1 VKLATH
7 AVTGHKVAVKILNKS
22 KIKQLGME
30 EKVQREINILHLC
43 THPHIIRLYEV
54 IDTPT
59 DIFLVNEYVSGGELF
74 DYIVSKGRLS
84 ADEAR
89 NFFHQIISGVEYC
102 HFQKIVHR
110 DLKPENLLLD
120 ANLNIKIADFG
131 LSNLMRDGDFLRT
144 SCGSPNYAAPEVI
157 SGHLYAGPEVDVWSC
172 GVILYALLCGS
183 LPFDDE
189 SIPNLF
195 KKIKSGMYSLPT
207 HLSQLAKNLIPRM
220 LEVDPMKRITIPEIR
235 LHPWF
240 QHKLPPYLR
249 HPPELM
255 EKQERIVDQEVIDE
269 VMKLPFHKAYG
280 NSLSSHNNPINGL
293 IIASGGNTAAAAAGA
308 QHHHHHHH
316 AVVAAS
322 ALFPTGIVT
331 RELVERA
338 AALEDSRDSDA
349 VPKLLRDL
357 RCAYEL
363 ILDHKHTRLRVMEVA
378 RAIKEAASATPPAFS
393 PGGSRGTTPG
403 GGSNN
408 SAHYGGNSN
417 NRYHNNYSSNSS
429 YNSTSQS
436 PTTAGAGAGAAA
448 HAAAASSPSAQ
459 ARLAEEAT
467 RALMQPR
474 PPRSIG
480 GGPGGSNSHSPYYP
494 QQPHLPGPG
503 PPSGSTSVG
512 GGGVGGGGG
521 GHPVIQMTSS
531 IPGNTGMIAQHQH
544 GRRTRRWYL
553 GIQSKKDPA
562 HVMNEVYK
570 ALMALGCEWLQLSSY
585 RIKCKWRPNV
595 SWSGGGGGGSGSA
608 DGVGGC
614 ATSPSAGMAAFSIP
628 TAGGATPEA
637 AWAKQQSQEQQQALP
652 KSQSDSMDVDEKISG
667 QGTTSSSANGCD
679 MKVLASE
686 GSAHFARVPNLSTP
700 DYSIKIGL
708 TLYKVQQNIYLL
720 DFQKMTGDAFSF
732 MTLCA
737 NIITELKTLSAAS
750 KAQQLMAQQQQAV
763 AAAAAQQ
770 QAMQQHLHQQQQQA
784 GGGQQRYGGPPPAG
798 PK

>member
-1 VKLATH
+1 MEQAPVQIGQFILGKNLGIGAFGKVKLATH
-7 AVTGHKVAVKILNKS
+7 VVTGHKVAVKILNKA

-89 NFFHQIISGVEYC
+89 NFFHQIVSGVEYC

-120 ANLNIKIADFG
+120 ANDNIKIADFG

-255 EKQERIVDQEVIDE
+255 EKQERVVDSQVIDE

-280 NSLSSHNNPINGL
+280 SLANQNGTTNH
-293 IIASGGNTAAAAAGA
+293 SMNGS
-308 QHHHHHHH
+308 
-316 AVVAAS
+316 AVPQC
-322 ALFPTGIVT
+322 PTVS
-331 RELVERA
+331 RELIEKA
-338 AALEDSRDSDA
+338 AALEDNRDSDN
-349 VPKLLRDL
+349 PKLLRDL

-393 PGGSRGTTPG
+393 PGGSRGATPG
-403 GGSNN
+403 GSHYSGNSASRYGGQSGSSGGSYGSNQ
-408 SAHYGGNSN
+408 A
-417 NRYHNNYSSNSS
+417 
-429 YNSTSQS
+429 YNSSQS
-436 PTTAGAGAGAAA
+436 PTTLN
-448 HAAAASSPSAQ
+448 SPANQ
-459 ARLAEEAT
+459 ARVAEEAT
-467 RALMQPR
+467 RALTQIGSQQQSLHNTPASVAQT
-474 PPRSIG
+474 PPIG
-480 GGPGGSNSHSPYYP
+480 
-494 QQPHLPGPG
+494 
-503 PPSGSTSVG
+503 VV
-512 GGGVGGGGG
+512 GVGS
-521 GHPVIQMTSS
+521 HPVVQMTSS

-562 HVMNEVYK
+562 HVMTEVYK
-570 ALMALGCEWLQLSSY
+570 ALMALGCQWLQLSSY
-585 RIKCKWRPNV
+585 RIKCKWRPNGPREGGIPGF
-595 SWSGGGGGGSGSA
+595 SGMI
-608 DGVGGC
+608 
-614 ATSPSAGMAAFSIP
+614 PSAG
-628 TAGGATPEA
+628 GETPEA
-637 AWAKQQSQEQQQALP
+637 AFN
-652 KSQSDSMDVDEKISG
+652 KSAGSMDTDEDVSMDEGKEK
-667 QGTTSSSANGCD
+667 QKARPRKPAPD
-679 MKVLASE
+679 FMKVVA
-686 GSAHFARVPNLSTP
+686 GDDGHPIIVPNLSTEN
-700 DYSIKIGL
+700 YSIKIGL

-720 DFQKMTGDAFSF
+720 DFQKKTGDAFSF

-750 KAQQLMAQQQQAV
+750 RQQQLLQ
-763 AAAAAQQ
+763 QQ
-770 QAMQQHLHQQQQQA
+770 QAMQQQQQRQGLA
-784 GGGQQRYGGPPPAG
+784 LSGN
-798 PK
+798 

>member
-1 VKLATH
+1 MATH
-7 AVTGHKVAVKILNKS
+7 AVTGHKVAVKILNKA

-89 NFFHQIISGVEYC
+89 SFFHQIVSGVEYC

-120 ANLNIKIADFG
+120 ANSNIKIADFG

-235 LHPWF
+235 VHPWF

-249 HPPELM
+249 HPPELI
-255 EKQERIVDQEVIDE
+255 EKEERIVDQEVIDE

-280 NSLSSHNNPINGL
+280 SLIPHHSPMNGVMS
-293 IIASGGNTAAAAAGA
+293 IPQHQFPSG
-308 QHHHHHHH
+308 
-316 AVVAAS
+316 
-322 ALFPTGIVT
+322 LLT
-331 RELVERA
+331 RELVEKA

-349 VPKLLRDL
+349 PKLMRDL

-363 ILDHKHTRLRVMEVA
+363 ILDHKHTRRRVMEVA
-378 RAIKEAASATPPAFS
+378 RAIREAASATPPAFS

-403 GGSNN
+403 GSN
-408 SAHYGGNSN
+408 SHYN
-417 NRYHNNYSSNSS
+417 NRQPYQTYSSNIS
-429 YNSTSQS
+429 YSSTSQS
-436 PTTAGAGAGAAA
+436 PTNQSGY
-448 HAAAASSPSAQ
+448 SPSAQ

-467 RALMQPR
+467 RALMQP
-474 PPRSIG
+474 
-480 GGPGGSNSHSPYYP
+480 GGSSRTSHS
-494 QQPHLPGPG
+494 QQPSLSHTPSSAT
-503 PPSGSTSVG
+503 PPTSLG
-512 GGGVGGGGG
+512 GQ
-521 GHPVIQMTSS
+521 HPVVQMTSS
-531 IPGNTGMIAQHQH
+531 IPGNTGIITQNQH

-562 HVMNEVYK
+562 HVMTEVYK

-585 RIKCKWRPNV
+585 RIKCKWRPN
-595 SWSGGGGGGSGSA
+595 SGNRRSA
-608 DGVGGC
+608 PPAAPVAPPTVTPVLGI
-614 ATSPSAGMAAFSIP
+614 ASTSPNKSGDSAMD
-628 TAGGATPEA
+628 T
-637 AWAKQQSQEQQQALP
+637 
-652 KSQSDSMDVDEKISG
+652 DMDVDK
-667 QGTTSSSANGCD
+667 QGGPPEPTGPMHITDN
-679 MKVLASE
+679 E
-686 GSAHFARVPNLSTP
+686 GETAVHIPDLSTNE
-700 DYSIKIGL
+700 YSVKIGL

-737 NIITELKTLSAAS
+737 NIITELKNLSAAS
-750 KAQQLMAQQQQAV
+750 RQAL
-763 AAAAAQQ
+763 Q
-770 QAMQQHLHQQQQQA
+770 QAMLAQQQQQA
-784 GGGQQRYGGPPPAG
+784 AQQQQQAH
-798 PK
+798 

>member
-1 VKLATH
+1 MNNMDQAPLVQIGQFILGKNLGIGAFGKVKLATH
-7 AVTGHKVAVKILNKS
+7 AVTGHKVAVKILNKA

-74 DYIVSKGRLS
+74 DHIVSKGRLS

-89 NFFHQIISGVEYC
+89 NFFHQIISGVEYS

-120 ANLNIKIADFG
+120 ANHNIKIADFG

-195 KKIKSGMYSLPT
+195 KKIKSGMYALPT

-249 HPPELM
+249 HPPELI

-280 NSLSSHNNPINGL
+280 GNNFTNNSPMNGM
-293 IIASGGNTAAAAAGA
+293 SQYPPAG
-308 QHHHHHHH
+308 
-316 AVVAAS
+316 
-322 ALFPTGIVT
+322 LVT
-331 RELVERA
+331 RELVENA
-338 AALEDSRDSDA
+338 ASLEDSRDADA
-349 VPKLLRDL
+349 PKLLRDL

-363 ILDHKHTRLRVMEVA
+363 ILDHKHTRLRIMEVA
-378 RAIKEAASATPPAFS
+378 RTINEAQSATPPAFS

-403 GGSNN
+403 GS
-408 SAHYGGNSN
+408 HYGGSGSS
-417 NRYHNNYSSNSS
+417 RYNNYSSNMS
-429 YNSTSQS
+429 YSSTSQS
-436 PTTAGAGAGAAA
+436 PTS
-448 HAAAASSPSAQ
+448 ASGQQISPATAQ

-467 RALMQPR
+467 RALLQ
-474 PPRSIG
+474 
-480 GGPGGSNSHSPYYP
+480 PGGAAGAAPHSI
-494 QQPHLPGPG
+494 QS
-503 PPSGSTSVG
+503 PPTSGSV
-512 GGGVGGGGG
+512 V
-521 GHPVIQMTSS
+521 QMTSS
-531 IPGNTGMIAQHQH
+531 IPGNSGMIAQHQH
-544 GRRTRRWYL
+544 GKRTRRWYL
-553 GIQSKKDPA
+553 GIQSKKEPA
-562 HVMNEVYK
+562 RVMNEVYK

-585 RIKCKWRPNV
+585 RIKCKWKPNFSRSQQGYAGV
-595 SWSGGGGGGSGSA
+595 PGGGASRMEVETGGSGDPKA
-608 DGVGGC
+608 ATANAIGGMDGGDSVM
-614 ATSPSAGMAAFSIP
+614 TVIAGEDGHGI
-628 TAGGATPEA
+628 
-637 AWAKQQSQEQQQALP
+637 
-652 KSQSDSMDVDEKISG
+652 
-667 QGTTSSSANGCD
+667 
-679 MKVLASE
+679 
-686 GSAHFARVPNLSTP
+686 RVPNLGTAE
-700 DYSIKIGL
+700 YSIKIGL

-750 KAQQLMAQQQQAV
+750 KQQALLAQQ
-763 AAAAAQQ
+763 
-770 QAMQQHLHQQQQQA
+770 QQQQQA
-784 GGGQQRYGGPPPAG
+784 MPHTSVQ
-798 PK
+798 

>member
-1 VKLATH
+1 M
-7 AVTGHKVAVKILNKS
+7 TGHKVAVKILNKA

-207 HLSQLAKNLIPRM
+207 HLSQLARNLIPRM

-269 VMKLPFHKAYG
+269 VMRLPFHKAYG
-280 NSLSSHNNPINGL
+280 SMMNANPAINGSMN
-293 IIASGGNTAAAAAGA
+293 IPQHNFPSG
-308 QHHHHHHH
+308 
-316 AVVAAS
+316 V
-322 ALFPTGIVT
+322 VT
-331 RELVERA
+331 RELVDRA
-338 AALEDSRDSDA
+338 ASLEDSRDSDA
-349 VPKLLRDL
+349 PKLLRDL

-403 GGSNN
+403 G
-408 SAHYGGNSN
+408 HYGGG
-417 NRYHNNYSSNSS
+417 NRYSSGASYDGRTYSSNISYSS
-429 YNSTSQS
+429 HSQS
-436 PTTAGAGAGAAA
+436 PTAQ
-448 HAAAASSPSAQ
+448 HSSPSQQ

-467 RALMQPR
+467 RALLHP
-474 PPRSIG
+474 S
-480 GGPGGSNSHSPYYP
+480 GGSHGHQYS
-494 QQPHLPGPG
+494 QT
-503 PPSGSTSVG
+503 PPSSVSVG
-512 GGGVGGGGG
+512 G
-521 GHPVIQMTSS
+521 HNPMAQMTLS

-562 HVMNEVYK
+562 HVMTEVYK

-595 SWSGGGGGGSGSA
+595 PRSPVGATVPGGFI
-608 DGVGGC
+608 
-614 ATSPSAGMAAFSIP
+614 PSAG
-628 TAGGATPEA
+628 GETPQA
-637 AWAKQQSQEQQQALP
+637 AWTKMRDT
-652 KSQSDSMDVDEKISG
+652 SDMDVDGKE
-667 QGTTSSSANGCD
+667 SSNHGAQHGGAGG
-679 MKVLASE
+679 MTVIAKEE
-686 GSAHFARVPNLSTP
+686 GKFVRVPDLSTAE
-700 DYSIKIGL
+700 YSVKIGL

-750 KAQQLMAQQQQAV
+750 KQAQQQALLQQQQ
-763 AAAAAQQ
+763 AAAQQ
-770 QAMQQHLHQQQQQA
+770 QAAQQA
-784 GGGQQRYGGPPPAG
+784 GRGFPPPG
-798 PK
+798 QHGMPK

>member
-1 VKLATH
+1 M
-7 AVTGHKVAVKILNKS
+7 TGHKVAVKILNKA

-54 IDTPT
+54 VDTPT

-84 ADEAR
+84 PDEAR

-120 ANLNIKIADFG
+120 ANKNIKLADFG
-131 LSNLMRDGDFLRT
+131 LSNLMRDGEFLRT

-220 LEVDPMKRITIPEIR
+220 LEVDPMKRITIAEIR
-235 LHPWF
+235 MHPWF

-255 EKQERIVDQEVIDE
+255 EKQVRVVDQAVVDL
-269 VMKLPFHKAYG
+269 VMELPFHKAYG
-280 NSLSSHNNPINGL
+280 STILNQKGATLSN
-293 IIASGGNTAAAAAGA
+293 GA
-308 QHHHHHHH
+308 QHP
-316 AVVAAS
+316 A
-322 ALFPTGIVT
+322 ALFPTGIIT
-331 RELVERA
+331 RELVEKA
-338 AALEDSRDSDA
+338 ASLEDFRDSDA
-349 VPKLLRDL
+349 PKLLRDL

-363 ILDHKHTRLRVMEVA
+363 ILDDKHTRLRVMEVA
-378 RAIKEAASATPPAFS
+378 LAIKEAASATPPAFS

-403 GGSNN
+403 GHFGPSSSSSSRPNPT
-408 SAHYGGNSN
+408 SHSIDGG
-417 NRYHNNYSSNSS
+417 RYTSSNAS
-429 YNSTSQS
+429 YNSYSHS
-436 PTTAGAGAGAAA
+436 PTANL
-448 HAAAASSPSAQ
+448 SSSAQ
-459 ARLAEEAT
+459 QSRLAEEAT
-467 RALMQPR
+467 RALMHPG
-474 PPRSIG
+474 SSS
-480 GGPGGSNSHSPYYP
+480 GGSMSGNQYGQQYGQSPP
-494 QQPHLPGPG
+494 MAL
-503 PPSGSTSVG
+503 SVG
-512 GGGVGGGGG
+512 TQHHQVL
-521 GHPVIQMTSS
+521 QMTSS

-562 HVMNEVYK
+562 HVMTEVYK
-570 ALMALGCEWLQLSSY
+570 ALTALGCEWLQLSSY
-585 RIKCKWRPNV
+585 RIKCKWRPNAARCSTMTTV
-595 SWSGGGGGGSGSA
+595 LGDTPIAASGASAIDGNVALPWGQPPVTQRSPVGLHDTAVEMDVETSGDVKESSHPIRS
-608 DGVGGC
+608 VGG
-614 ATSPSAGMAAFSIP
+614 I
-628 TAGGATPEA
+628 
-637 AWAKQQSQEQQQALP
+637 
-652 KSQSDSMDVDEKISG
+652 VDGKCMQVIS
-667 QGTTSSSANGCD
+667 NN
-679 MKVLASE
+679 E
-686 GSAHFARVPNLSTP
+686 GEFARVPNLSTAE
-700 DYSIKIGL
+700 YSIKIGL

-750 KAQQLMAQQQQAV
+750 KQQQL
-763 AAAAAQQ
+763 
-770 QAMQQHLHQQQQQA
+770 AMQTYTLQQQQQQGL
-784 GGGQQRYGGPPPAG
+784 GGAPATTGGTLPPQAP
-798 PK
+798 

>member
-1 VKLATH
+1 M
-7 AVTGHKVAVKILNKS
+7 TGHKVAVKILNKA

-89 NFFHQIISGVEYC
+89 NFFHQIVSGVEYC

-195 KKIKSGMYSLPT
+195 KKIKSAMYSLPT
-207 HLSQLAKNLIPRM
+207 HLSHLAKNLIPRM

-255 EKQERIVDQEVIDE
+255 EKQERVVDGEVIDE

-280 NSLSSHNNPINGL
+280 MNGANHL
-293 IIASGGNTAAAAAGA
+293 MNGVMTVPQHQLPHGII
-308 QHHHHHHH
+308 
-316 AVVAAS
+316 
-322 ALFPTGIVT
+322 T

-338 AALEDSRDSDA
+338 AALEDNRDSDT
-349 VPKLLRDL
+349 PKVLRDL

-403 GGSNN
+403 GS
-408 SAHYGGNSN
+408 HYGGN
-417 NRYHNNYSSNSS
+417 RYSGGGSYDGRQYSGSGVSYSSSS
-429 YNSTSQS
+429 
-436 PTTAGAGAGAAA
+436 PGAAA
-448 HAAAASSPSAQ
+448 HGSSPSNQ
-459 ARLAEEAT
+459 ARLAEEAA
-467 RALMQPR
+467 RALMQP
-474 PPRSIG
+474 G
-480 GGPGGSNSHSPYYP
+480 GQYQAPAQQAPSP
-494 QQPHLPGPG
+494 
-503 PPSGSTSVG
+503 VG
-512 GGGVGGGGG
+512 VS
-521 GHPVIQMTSS
+521 GHPVVQMTSS

-595 SWSGGGGGGSGSA
+595 PRGNYRNY
-608 DGVGGC
+608 
-614 ATSPSAGMAAFSIP
+614 GMMP
-628 TAGGATPEA
+628 PAGGETPEG
-637 AWAKQQSQEQQQALP
+637 AWNKT
-652 KSQSDSMDVDEKISG
+652 DTDGSMDVTMDVDSKERRGFVQTK
-667 QGTTSSSANGCD
+667 
-679 MKVLASE
+679 MKVIAGDDGHL
-686 GSAHFARVPNLSTP
+686 ARVPNLSM
-700 DYSIKIGL
+700 DGYSIKIGL

-720 DFQKMTGDAFSF
+720 DFQKVTGDAFSF

-750 KAQQLMAQQQQAV
+750 KQAQQALLAQQQ
-763 AAAAAQQ
+763 AAAAAQ
-770 QAMQQHLHQQQQQA
+770 MQ
-784 GGGQQRYGGPPPAG
+784 GGRFQPA
-798 PK
+798 K

>member
-1 VKLATH
+1 MDQAPVQIGQFILGKNLGIGAFGKVKLATH
-7 AVTGHKVAVKILNKS
+7 AVTGHKVAVKILNKA

-207 HLSQLAKNLIPRM
+207 HLSQLARNLIPRM

-255 EKQERIVDQEVIDE
+255 EKQERVVDSEVIDE
-269 VMKLPFHKAYG
+269 VMKLPFHKVP
-280 NSLSSHNNPINGL
+280 LHFPI
-293 IIASGGNTAAAAAGA
+293 
-308 QHHHHHHH
+308 
-316 AVVAAS
+316 
-322 ALFPTGIVT
+322 T
-331 RELVERA
+331 RELVEQA
-338 AALEDSRDSDA
+338 AALEDSRDSETT
-349 VPKLLRDL
+349 PKLLRDL

-378 RAIKEAASATPPAFS
+378 RAIQEAASATPPAFS
-393 PGGSRGTTPG
+393 PGGSRGATPG
-403 GGSNN
+403 GSGS
-408 SAHYGGNSN
+408 
-417 NRYHNNYSSNSS
+417 
-429 YNSTSQS
+429 
-436 PTTAGAGAGAAA
+436 GA
-448 HAAAASSPSAQ
+448 
-459 ARLAEEAT
+459 
-467 RALMQPR
+467 
-474 PPRSIG
+474 
-480 GGPGGSNSHSPYYP
+480 GGPGGITAGS
-494 QQPHLPGPG
+494 GPG
-503 PPSGSTSVG
+503 SFDARYHHHHPSGQSPLLGQPPAGVAEEAARQLLQTSQVSNPTP
-512 GGGVGGGGG
+512 
-521 GHPVIQMTSS
+521 PVVQMMSS
-531 IPGNTGMIAQHQH
+531 IPGNETMIAQHQH

-562 HVMNEVYK
+562 HVMKEVYK
-570 ALMALGCEWLQLSSY
+570 ALHALGCEWLQLSSY
-585 RIKCKWRPNV
+585 RIKCRWRPNIAR
-595 SWSGGGGGGSGSA
+595 GGGTQVSA
-608 DGVGGC
+608 WKT
-614 ATSPSAGMAAFSIP
+614 AQQQYAAMA
-628 TAGGATPEA
+628 AGGALEDDV
-637 AWAKQQSQEQQQALP
+637 SMEIEQQKVAA
-652 KSQSDSMDVDEKISG
+652 
-667 QGTTSSSANGCD
+667 TTANHMRVIAGD
-679 MKVLASE
+679 DGHYK
-686 GSAHFARVPNLSTP
+686 GVPNLSTP
-700 DYSIKIGL
+700 DYCIKIGL
-708 TLYKVQQNIYLL
+708 TLYKVQQSIYLL

-750 KAQQLMAQQQQAV
+750 KQQQQQQQQQA
-763 AAAAAQQ
+763 ALMAAAAQQ
-770 QAMQQHLHQQQQQA
+770 QQAALMAAAQQQHYQ
-784 GGGQQRYGGPPPAG
+784 
-798 PK
+798 

>member
-1 VKLATH
+1 MEQPPVQIGQYVLGKNLGIGAFGKVKLATH
-7 AVTGHKVAVKILNKS
+7 AITGHKVAVKILNKA

-89 NFFHQIISGVEYC
+89 NFFHQIVSGVEYC

-120 ANLNIKIADFG
+120 SNLNIKIADFG

-195 KKIKSGMYSLPT
+195 KKIKSGMYSLPS
-207 HLSQLAKNLIPRM
+207 HLSQLARNLIPRM

-255 EKQERIVDQEVIDE
+255 EKQERVIDPAVIDE
-269 VMKLPFHKAYG
+269 VMKLPFHKAYQ
-280 NSLSSHNNPINGL
+280 SLLDGGMMNGMPSGVPQNQPSHPL
-293 IIASGGNTAAAAAGA
+293 IS
-308 QHHHHHHH
+308 
-316 AVVAAS
+316 
-322 ALFPTGIVT
+322 
-331 RELVERA
+331 RELVESA
-338 AALEDSRDSDA
+338 ASLEDSREDE
-349 VPKLLRDL
+349 VPKVLRDL
-357 RCAYEL
+357 RVAYEL

-378 RAIKEAASATPPAFS
+378 RAIREAASATPPAFS

-403 GGSNN
+403 GYAGSMG
-408 SAHYGGNSN
+408 SAPGSYGGSGYGSANSPSTHH
-417 NRYHNNYSSNSS
+417 HNQL
-429 YNSTSQS
+429 SQS
-436 PTTAGAGAGAAA
+436 
-448 HAAAASSPSAQ
+448 
-459 ARLAEEAT
+459 RMAEEAA
-467 RALMQPR
+467 RALLQPGAAR
-474 PPRSIG
+474 GSG
-480 GGPGGSNSHSPYYP
+480 GGPTHTPPPSSIPSSIASGGS
-494 QQPHLPGPG
+494 PH
-503 PPSGSTSVG
+503 V
-512 GGGVGGGGG
+512 V
-521 GHPVIQMTSS
+521 QMQSS
-531 IPGNTGMIAQHQH
+531 IPGNIGMIAQHQH
-544 GRRTRRWYL
+544 GRRNRRWYL

-562 HVMNEVYK
+562 HVMTEVYK

-585 RIKCKWRPNV
+585 RIKCRWKPNM
-595 SWSGGGGGGSGSA
+595 SRESLRRQIA
-608 DGVGGC
+608 N
-614 ATSPSAGMAAFSIP
+614 P
-628 TAGGATPEA
+628 TAGGETPDRAWDTGGGAT
-637 AWAKQQSQEQQQALP
+637 
-652 KSQSDSMDVDEKISG
+652 DMNIDEDGNQYPNESKTKCM
-667 QGTTSSSANGCD
+667 GTNDAVS
-679 MKVLASE
+679 
-686 GSAHFARVPNLSTP
+686 VPDLSTKE
-700 DYSIKIGL
+700 YSIKIGL
-708 TLYKVQQNIYLL
+708 TLYKVQQSIYLL

-750 KAQQLMAQQQQAV
+750 KQQQALLAQQQ
-763 AAAAAQQ
+763 AAASAAQQ
-770 QAMQQHLHQQQQQA
+770 QAAIAAA
-784 GGGQQRYGGPPPAG
+784 GSRQFHPH
-798 PK
+798 K

>member
-1 VKLATH
+1 MATH
-7 AVTGHKVAVKILNKS
+7 AITNHKVAVKILNKA

-120 ANLNIKIADFG
+120 SNLNIKIADFG

-195 KKIKSGMYSLPT
+195 KKIKSGMYSLPS
-207 HLSQLAKNLIPRM
+207 HLSQLARNLIPRM

-255 EKQERIVDQEVIDE
+255 EKQERVVDPAVIDE
-269 VMKLPFHKAYG
+269 VMKLPFHKAYQHLLNNG
-280 NSLSSHNNPINGL
+280 VSGMPSQQQAMSLI
-293 IIASGGNTAAAAAGA
+293 
-308 QHHHHHHH
+308 
-316 AVVAAS
+316 
-322 ALFPTGIVT
+322 T
-331 RELVERA
+331 RELVENA
-338 AALEDSRDSDA
+338 ASLEDSREDGA
-349 VPKLLRDL
+349 PKVLRDL
-357 RCAYEL
+357 RVAYEL

-378 RAIKEAASATPPAFS
+378 RAIREAASATPPAFS
-393 PGGSRGTTPG
+393 PGGSRGATPG
-403 GGSNN
+403 GYPGSVG
-408 SAHYGGNSN
+408 SVPS
-417 NRYHNNYSSNSS
+417 YSGSFDTRPG
-429 YNSTSQS
+429 STN
-436 PTTAGAGAGAAA
+436 
-448 HAAAASSPSAQ
+448 SPSTHPGGQ
-459 ARLAEEAT
+459 SRMAEEAA
-467 RALMQPR
+467 RALLNPR
-474 PPRSIG
+474 ASRG
-480 GGPGGSNSHSPYYP
+480 GGGSDSHTTSPGA
-494 QQPHLPGPG
+494 LPSM
-503 PPSGSTSVG
+503 PPSGGSPHV
-512 GGGVGGGGG
+512 V
-521 GHPVIQMTSS
+521 QMQSS
-531 IPGNTGMIAQHQH
+531 IPGNIGMIAQHQH
-544 GRRTRRWYL
+544 GRRNRRWYL

-562 HVMNEVYK
+562 HVMTEVYK

-585 RIKCKWRPNV
+585 RIKCRWRPNV
-595 SWSGGGGGGSGSA
+595 SRE
-608 DGVGGC
+608 VLRRQMMM
-614 ATSPSAGMAAFSIP
+614 P
-628 TAGGATPEA
+628 AGGDIPDRAFDNGG
-637 AWAKQQSQEQQQALP
+637 
-652 KSQSDSMDVDEKISG
+652 DSMNIDEDGKRSDG
-667 QGTTSSSANGCD
+667 DRLTKCVGTN
-679 MKVLASE
+679 E
-686 GSAHFARVPNLSTP
+686 NARVPDLGTK
-700 DYSIKIGL
+700 DYCIKIGL
-708 TLYKVQQNIYLL
+708 TLYKVQQSIYLL

-750 KAQQLMAQQQQAV
+750 KQQQALLAQQQA

-770 QAMQQHLHQQQQQA
+770 QVAIAAQ
-784 GGGQQRYGGPPPAG
+784 GGHFHRG
-798 PK
+798 

>member
-1 VKLATH
+1 
-7 AVTGHKVAVKILNKS
+7 
-22 KIKQLGME
+22 ME

-120 ANLNIKIADFG
+120 SNLNIKIADFG

-195 KKIKSGMYSLPT
+195 KKIKSGMYSLPS
-207 HLSQLAKNLIPRM
+207 HLSQLARNLIPRM

-255 EKQERIVDQEVIDE
+255 EKQERVVDPAVIDE
-269 VMKLPFHKAYG
+269 VMKLPFHKAYQHLMNG
-280 NSLSSHNNPINGL
+280 GMMNGTPSGVPQNQSHPL
-293 IIASGGNTAAAAAGA
+293 I
-308 QHHHHHHH
+308 
-316 AVVAAS
+316 
-322 ALFPTGIVT
+322 T
-331 RELVERA
+331 RELGESA
-338 AALEDSRDSDA
+338 ASLEDSREEGA
-349 VPKLLRDL
+349 PKVLRDL
-357 RCAYEL
+357 RVAYEL

-378 RAIKEAASATPPAFS
+378 RAIREAASATPPAFS
-393 PGGSRGTTPG
+393 PGGSRGATPG
-403 GGSNN
+403 G
-408 SAHYGGNSN
+408 YGGSGPGSYGGSGYGSANSP
-417 NRYHNNYSSNSS
+417 
-429 YNSTSQS
+429 STHPSQLSQS
-436 PTTAGAGAGAAA
+436 
-448 HAAAASSPSAQ
+448 
-459 ARLAEEAT
+459 RIAEEAA
-467 RALMQPR
+467 RALLQPGASR
-474 PPRSIG
+474 
-480 GGPGGSNSHSPYYP
+480 GGSGGTTHTP
-494 QQPHLPGPG
+494 
-503 PPSGSTSVG
+503 PPSSIPSS
-512 GGGVGGGGG
+512 
-521 GHPVIQMTSS
+521 IQSGNSPHVVQMQSS
-531 IPGNTGMIAQHQH
+531 IPGNIGMIAQHQH
-544 GRRTRRWYL
+544 GRRNRRWYL

-562 HVMNEVYK
+562 HVMTEVYK

-585 RIKCKWRPNV
+585 RIKCRWRPNV
-595 SWSGGGGGGSGSA
+595 PRESLRRQIAMPMAGGETPDRAWDSGGGAA
-608 DGVGGC
+608 DMNIDDDGNEN
-614 ATSPSAGMAAFSIP
+614 ATESKTTCI
-628 TAGGATPEA
+628 
-637 AWAKQQSQEQQQALP
+637 
-652 KSQSDSMDVDEKISG
+652 
-667 QGTTSSSANGCD
+667 GTNDTVA
-679 MKVLASE
+679 
-686 GSAHFARVPNLSTP
+686 VPDLSTKE
-700 DYSIKIGL
+700 YCIKCGL
-708 TLYKVQQNIYLL
+708 TLYKVQQSIYLL

-750 KAQQLMAQQQQAV
+750 KQQQALLAQQQA

-770 QAMQQHLHQQQQQA
+770 QAAIAAA
-784 GGGQQRYGGPPPAG
+784 GSRQFHPH
-798 PK
+798 K

>member
-7 AVTGHKVAVKILNKS
+7 VVTGHKVAVKILNKA

-89 NFFHQIISGVEYC
+89 NFFHQIVSGVEYC

-195 KKIKSGMYSLPT
+195 KKIKSGMYSLPS
-207 HLSQLAKNLIPRM
+207 HLSQLARNLIPRM

-235 LHPWF
+235 QHPWF

-249 HPPELM
+249 YPPELI
-255 EKQERIVDQEVIDE
+255 EKQERVVDPQVIDE
-269 VMKLPFHKAYG
+269 VMKLPFHLAYEHLGTG
-280 NSLSSHNNPINGL
+280 NNAL
-293 IIASGGNTAAAAAGA
+293 A
-308 QHHHHHHH
+308 QN
-316 AVVAAS
+316 
-322 ALFPTGIVT
+322 FIVP
-331 RELVERA
+331 RELVEAA
-338 AALEDSRDSDA
+338 AALEDSRENES
-349 VPKLLRDL
+349 PKIVRDL
-357 RCAYEL
+357 RVAYEL

-378 RAIKEAASATPPAFS
+378 RAIQEAASATPPAFS

-403 GGSNN
+403 GRSGYGSHLHISSTGGSFGH
-408 SAHYGGNSN
+408 SAMSH
-417 NRYHNNYSSNSS
+417 
-429 YNSTSQS
+429 S
-436 PTTAGAGAGAAA
+436 PTSGASNVADA
-448 HAAAASSPSAQ
+448 HA
-459 ARLAEEAT
+459 RMAEEAA
-467 RALMQPR
+467 RALMQSGARLSVGSGGQSKLSGSMVSQPIN
-474 PPRSIG
+474 PPPASTSGLVTGSG
-480 GGPGGSNSHSPYYP
+480 GG
-494 QQPHLPGPG
+494 
-503 PPSGSTSVG
+503 TAMV
-512 GGGVGGGGG
+512 
-521 GHPVIQMTSS
+521 QMQSS
-531 IPGNTGMIAQHQH
+531 IPGNIGMISQFQH
-544 GRRTRRWYL
+544 GRRSRRWYL

-562 HVMNEVYK
+562 HVMTEVYK
-570 ALMALGCEWLQLSSY
+570 ALHSLGCEWLQLSSY
-585 RIKCKWRPNV
+585 RIKCRWRPNRPKDSV
-595 SWSGGGGGGSGSA
+595 EMAHSQHTGKQHPRDSSWHQNHQNHLQQERVPMDIPMDDARMHQECRMRVITG
-608 DGVGGC
+608 DGWNYG
-614 ATSPSAGMAAFSIP
+614 SIP
-628 TAGGATPEA
+628 NLNIPEYC
-637 AWAKQQSQEQQQALP
+637 
-652 KSQSDSMDVDEKISG
+652 I
-667 QGTTSSSANGCD
+667 T
-679 MKVLASE
+679 
-686 GSAHFARVPNLSTP
+686 
-700 DYSIKIGL
+700 IGL
-708 TLYKVQQNIYLL
+708 TLYKVQQSIYLL
-720 DFQKMTGDAFSF
+720 DFQKIAGDPFSF

-750 KAQQLMAQQQQAV
+750 KQALMTIAQQQG
-763 AAAAAQQ
+763 
-770 QAMQQHLHQQQQQA
+770 AMQPTVDGINVSGNNVVSL
-784 GGGQQRYGGPPPAG
+784 
-798 PK
+798 K

>member
-1 VKLATH
+1 
-7 AVTGHKVAVKILNKS
+7 
-22 KIKQLGME
+22 ME
-30 EKVQREINILHLC
+30 DKVQREINILHLC

-59 DIFLVNEYVSGGELF
+59 DIFLVIEYVSGGELF

-120 ANLNIKIADFG
+120 SNLNVKIADFG

-195 KKIKSGMYSLPT
+195 KKIKSGMYSMPT

-255 EKQERIVDQEVIDE
+255 EKQERVVDPEVIDE
-269 VMKLPFHKAYG
+269 VMRLPFHKV
-280 NSLSSHNNPINGL
+280 NLENRDCKH
-293 IIASGGNTAAAAAGA
+293 
-308 QHHHHHHH
+308 
-316 AVVAAS
+316 
-322 ALFPTGIVT
+322 FPRITK
-331 RELVERA
+331 ELVERA
-338 AALEDSRDSDA
+338 AALEDNRESDC
-349 VPKLLRDL
+349 PKLLRDL

-393 PGGSRGTTPG
+393 PSSSRGATPG
-403 GGSNN
+403 G
-408 SAHYGGNSN
+408 HY
-417 NRYHNNYSSNSS
+417 NRYGQASNYHYSSSGPPSMTSS
-429 YNSTSQS
+429 SHS
-436 PTTAGAGAGAAA
+436 PV
-448 HAAAASSPSAQ
+448 ASSPLPSQ
-459 ARLAEEAT
+459 QHQVRLAEEAA
-467 RALMQPR
+467 RALMQTTGLQQL
-474 PPRSIG
+474 SNN
-480 GGPGGSNSHSPYYP
+480 PGGSP
-494 QQPHLPGPG
+494 
-503 PPSGSTSVG
+503 PPSTV
-512 GGGVGGGGG
+512 
-521 GHPVIQMTSS
+521 QMTSS
-531 IPGNTGMIAQHQH
+531 IPGNVGMIAQHQH
-544 GRRTRRWYL
+544 GRRNRRWYL

-562 HVMNEVYK
+562 HVMTEVYK
-570 ALMALGCEWLQLSSY
+570 ALMALGCEWMQLSSY
-585 RIKCKWRPNV
+585 RIKCRWRPNI
-595 SWSGGGGGGSGSA
+595 SRIGGGMSFGMPLAGGG
-608 DGVGGC
+608 
-614 ATSPSAGMAAFSIP
+614 
-628 TAGGATPEA
+628 TPEA
-637 AWAKQQSQEQQQALP
+637 ALRKVG
-652 KSQSDSMDVDEKISG
+652 SDVMDTEEEMERDAIMKVISG
-667 QGTTSSSANGCD
+667 EDG
-679 MKVLASE
+679 
-686 GSAHFARVPNLSTP
+686 HFVKVPNLTTP
-700 DYSIKIGL
+700 DYCIKIGL
-708 TLYKVQQNIYLL
+708 TLYKVQQSIYLL

-750 KAQQLMAQQQQAV
+750 KQQQQQLMAQQAQM
-763 AAAAAQQ
+763 QQ
-770 QAMQQHLHQQQQQA
+770 Q
-784 GGGQQRYGGPPPAG
+784 GYPPPM
-798 PK
+798 KRD

>member
-1 VKLATH
+1 
-7 AVTGHKVAVKILNKS
+7 VTGHKVAVKILNKA

-280 NSLSSHNNPINGL
+280 SINQNNVPNGISLNHQQHQFPNGL
-293 IIASGGNTAAAAAGA
+293 I
-308 QHHHHHHH
+308 
-316 AVVAAS
+316 
-322 ALFPTGIVT
+322 T
-331 RELVERA
+331 RDLIETA
-338 AALEDSRDSDA
+338 AALEDGRDSDT
-349 VPKLLRDL
+349 PKLMRDL

-403 GGSNN
+403 GGN
-408 SAHYGGNSN
+408 SGGPYGSHRYPNSGGNSYDA
-417 NRYHNNYSSNSS
+417 RNYSSNISYSS
-429 YNSTSQS
+429 HSQS
-436 PTTAGAGAGAAA
+436 PTAALSTQA
-448 HAAAASSPSAQ
+448 QQ

-467 RALMQPR
+467 SRLMQPGVGR
-474 PPRSIG
+474 GSQHSQYSSPGQSVQHTPPTSV
-480 GGPGGSNSHSPYYP
+480 
-494 QQPHLPGPG
+494 
-503 PPSGSTSVG
+503 SVG
-512 GGGVGGGGG
+512 GG
-521 GHPVIQMTSS
+521 HPIVQMTSS

-595 SWSGGGGGGSGSA
+595 PKPSQGSPIPF
-608 DGVGGC
+608 VL
-614 ATSPSAGMAAFSIP
+614 PSAGGDMP
-628 TAGGATPEA
+628 QA
-637 AWAKQQSQEQQQALP
+637 AWATSQGSKGQNDGAMEVEV
-652 KSQSDSMDVDEKISG
+652 DSKEKRVVPQHIGDNSMTVISPRDG
-667 QGTTSSSANGCD
+667 QL
-679 MKVLASE
+679 V
-686 GSAHFARVPNLSTP
+686 RVPQLSTAE
-700 DYSIKIGL
+700 YAIKIGL

-750 KAQQLMAQQQQAV
+750 RQAQQALYLSQQQQP
-763 AAAAAQQ
+763 
-770 QAMQQHLHQQQQQA
+770 QHP
-784 GGGQQRYGGPPPAG
+784 GPPTG
-798 PK
+798 GR

>member
-1 VKLATH
+1 MQIGQFILGKNLGIGAFGKVKLATH
-7 AVTGHKVAVKILNKS
+7 AVTGHKVAVKILNKA

-74 DYIVSKGRLS
+74 DYIVAKGRLS
-84 ADEAR
+84 PDEAR
-89 NFFHQIISGVEYC
+89 NFFHQIVSGVEYC

-249 HPPELM
+249 HPPEFM
-255 EKQERIVDQEVIDE
+255 EKQERVVDAEVIDE
-269 VMKLPFHKAYG
+269 VLKLPFEKV
-280 NSLSSHNNPINGL
+280 LSSMH
-293 IIASGGNTAAAAAGA
+293 ASGAGGGNYPVIG
-308 QHHHHHHH
+308 
-316 AVVAAS
+316 
-322 ALFPTGIVT
+322 
-331 RELVERA
+331 RDLVERA
-338 AALEDSRDSDA
+338 AALEDSRDADT
-349 VPKLLRDL
+349 PKLMRDL
-357 RCAYEL
+357 RVAYEL

-378 RAIKEAASATPPAFS
+378 RAIREAASASPPAFS
-393 PGGSRGTTPG
+393 PGGSRGATPG
-403 GGSNN
+403 GGYGNRFNHTVSSGSSGSYDARLHQN
-408 SAHYGGNSN
+408 SASPS
-417 NRYHNNYSSNSS
+417 HN
-429 YNSTSQS
+429 QS
-436 PTTAGAGAGAAA
+436 P
-448 HAAAASSPSAQ
+448 ASQ

-467 RALMQPR
+467 RALMQTGQ
-474 PPRSIG
+474 PPVAAI
-480 GGPGGSNSHSPYYP
+480 
-494 QQPHLPGPG
+494 
-503 PPSGSTSVG
+503 PPV
-512 GGGVGGGGG
+512 V
-521 GHPVIQMTSS
+521 QMTSS
-531 IPGNTGMIAQHQH
+531 IPGNVGMIAQHQH
-544 GRRTRRWYL
+544 GRRNRRWYL

-562 HVMNEVYK
+562 HVMKEVYK
-570 ALMALGCEWLQLSSY
+570 ALHSLGCEWLQLSSY
-585 RIKCKWRPNV
+585 RIKCRWRPNIAK
-595 SWSGGGGGGSGSA
+595 GGGFHQSA
-608 DGVGGC
+608 WK
-614 ATSPSAGMAAFSIP
+614 AAQ
-628 TAGGATPEA
+628 
-637 AWAKQQSQEQQQALP
+637 QQSDIHGLEQDVNMDIAE
-652 KSQSDSMDVDEKISG
+652 KDSKGGLIPV
-667 QGTTSSSANGCD
+667 TSH
-679 MKVLASE
+679 MKVIA
-686 GSAHFARVPNLSTP
+686 GRDGHYTRVPNLSTQ
-700 DYSIKIGL
+700 DYCIKIGL
-708 TLYKVQQNIYLL
+708 TLYKVQQSIYLL

-750 KAQQLMAQQQQAV
+750 KQQQIMAQQAAV
-763 AAAAAQQ
+763 AAAA
-770 QAMQQHLHQQQQQA
+770 QQA
-784 GGGQQRYGGPPPAG
+784 GVPPYP
-798 PK
+798 PQTSR

>member
-1 VKLATH
+1 MEQAPVQIGQYILGKNLGIGAFGKVKLATH
-7 AVTGHKVAVKILNKS
+7 AVTGHKVAVKILNKA

-89 NFFHQIISGVEYC
+89 NFFHQIVSGVEYC

-120 ANLNIKIADFG
+120 SNLNIKIADFG

-195 KKIKSGMYSLPT
+195 KKIKSGMYSLPS
-207 HLSQLAKNLIPRM
+207 HLSQLARNLIPRM
-220 LEVDPMKRITIPEIR
+220 LEVDPMKRITIPEMR

-249 HPPELM
+249 HPPELI
-255 EKQERIVDQEVIDE
+255 EKQERVVDPQVIDE

-280 NSLSSHNNPINGL
+280 HLTN
-293 IIASGGNTAAAAAGA
+293 GGNLHGSNGSSIP
-308 QHHHHHHH
+308 QHPLI
-316 AVVAAS
+316 A
-322 ALFPTGIVT
+322 
-331 RELVERA
+331 RELVEAA
-338 AALEDSRDSDA
+338 AALEDSRENDA
-349 VPKLLRDL
+349 PKLLRDL
-357 RCAYEL
+357 RVAYEL

-378 RAIKEAASATPPAFS
+378 RAIQEAASATPPAFS
-393 PGGSRGTTPG
+393 PGTSRGATPG
-403 GGSNN
+403 GRGGHGSYHIPASAGGGSYSALSHSPTAGHAHPATDTHTRMAEEAARALMNNSLRPGSGTASNN
-408 SAHYGGNSN
+408 SRS
-417 NRYHNNYSSNSS
+417 
-429 YNSTSQS
+429 STSGSHQHPP
-436 PTTAGAGAGAAA
+436 PTPPPHMPGS
-448 HAAAASSPSAQ
+448 AS
-459 ARLAEEAT
+459 
-467 RALMQPR
+467 
-474 PPRSIG
+474 
-480 GGPGGSNSHSPYYP
+480 GGS
-494 QQPHLPGPG
+494 GT
-503 PPSGSTSVG
+503 ST
-512 GGGVGGGGG
+512 
-521 GHPVIQMTSS
+521 PVVQMQSS
-531 IPGNTGMIAQHQH
+531 IPGNVGMIAQHQH
-544 GRRTRRWYL
+544 GRRNRRWYL

-562 HVMNEVYK
+562 HVMTEVYK

-585 RIKCKWRPNV
+585 RIKCRWRPNV
-595 SWSGGGGGGSGSA
+595 PRGGFPKDA
-608 DGVGGC
+608 RRMT
-614 ATSPSAGMAAFSIP
+614 TSRTKQVEMGTMPQPI
-628 TAGGATPEA
+628 AGGDTPEA
-637 AWAKQQSQEQQQALP
+637 AWNQNQQGGPGGDNDNTVDMSIDDDRQQQGGGES
-652 KSQSDSMDVDEKISG
+652 KMKVISG
-667 QGTTSSSANGCD
+667 EDGHL
-679 MKVLASE
+679 VP
-686 GSAHFARVPNLSTP
+686 VPNLSTP
-700 DYSIKIGL
+700 EYCIKIGL

-737 NIITELKTLSAAS
+737 NIITELKTLSAAN
-750 KAQQLMAQQQQAV
+750 KQQMAMLAQQHAQAL
-763 AAAAAQQ
+763 AQQ
-770 QAMQQHLHQQQQQA
+770 QATMQQHTA
-784 GGGQQRYGGPPPAG
+784 GAPSPGPAAPH
-798 PK
+798 K

>member
-1 VKLATH
+1 MKLATH
-7 AVTGHKVAVKILNKS
+7 AVTGHKVAVKILNKT
-22 KIKQLGME
+22 KIRQLGME

-89 NFFHQIISGVEYC
+89 NFFHQIVSGVEYC
-102 HFQKIVHR
+102 HFQRIVHR

-207 HLSQLAKNLIPRM
+207 HLSQLARNLIPRM

-269 VMKLPFHKAYG
+269 VMRLPFHKAYG
-280 NSLSSHNNPINGL
+280 NMTQNNGINGGMS
-293 IIASGGNTAAAAAGA
+293 ITQPQFPSG
-308 QHHHHHHH
+308 
-316 AVVAAS
+316 
-322 ALFPTGIVT
+322 FIT
-331 RELVERA
+331 REFVERA
-338 AALEDSRDSDA
+338 AALEDSRDNDA
-349 VPKLLRDL
+349 PKLLKDL

-403 GGSNN
+403 GQYGSNRY
-408 SAHYGGNSN
+408 SAGNSYDS
-417 NRYHNNYSSNSS
+417 RTYSSNISYSS
-429 YNSTSQS
+429 HSQS
-436 PTTAGAGAGAAA
+436 PTPA
-448 HAAAASSPSAQ
+448 HASPLQ
-459 ARLAEEAT
+459 QTRLAEEAT
-467 RALMQPR
+467 RALMQPSAS
-474 PPRSIG
+474 PAGQP
-480 GGPGGSNSHSPYYP
+480 PYYA
-494 QQPHLPGPG
+494 QPP
-503 PPSGSTSVG
+503 TSVNAA
-512 GGGVGGGGG
+512 
-521 GHPVIQMTSS
+521 GHSVVQMTSS
-531 IPGNTGMIAQHQH
+531 IPGNTGIIAQHQH

-562 HVMNEVYK
+562 HVMTEVYK

-585 RIKCKWRPNV
+585 RIKCKWKPNLRRG
-595 SWSGGGGGGSGSA
+595 SGGFT
-608 DGVGGC
+608 V
-614 ATSPSAGMAAFSIP
+614 P
-628 TAGGATPEA
+628 TAGGESPQA
-637 AWAKQQSQEQQQALP
+637 AWTKPPATSP
-652 KSQSDSMDVDEKISG
+652 VRQSDSMEIEGEGKEKSDYTKDTRSEMTVISAEEG
-667 QGTTSSSANGCD
+667 
-679 MKVLASE
+679 KVVA
-686 GSAHFARVPNLSTP
+686 VPNLSTQE
-700 DYSIKIGL
+700 YSIKIGL

-720 DFQKMTGDAFSF
+720 DFQKMTGDPFAF

-750 KAQQLMAQQQQAV
+750 KQAQQQAMLVQQQQAV
-763 AAAAAQQ
+763 ASVGQQ
-770 QAMQQHLHQQQQQA
+770 LGIQQHGLFS
-784 GGGQQRYGGPPPAG
+784 PPPLP

>member
-1 VKLATH
+1 
-7 AVTGHKVAVKILNKS
+7 
-22 KIKQLGME
+22 ME

-54 IDTPT
+54 VDTPT
-59 DIFLVNEYVSGGELF
+59 DIFLVQEYVSGGELF

-120 ANLNIKIADFG
+120 AKLNIKIADFG

-255 EKQERIVDQEVIDE
+255 EKQERVVDSEVIDE

-280 NSLSSHNNPINGL
+280 SFNQNGTVNHML
-293 IIASGGNTAAAAAGA
+293 NGA
-308 QHHHHHHH
+308 MQQHQRYP
-316 AVVAAS
+316 VIS
-322 ALFPTGIVT
+322 
-331 RELVERA
+331 RDLVERA
-338 AALEDSRDSDA
+338 AALEDSRDSDT
-349 VPKLLRDL
+349 PKLLRDL
-357 RCAYEL
+357 RCVYEL

-393 PGGSRGTTPG
+393 PGGSRGATPG
-403 GGSNN
+403 GS
-408 SAHYGGNSN
+408 HYGSRHGAASSGGSYDG
-417 NRYHNNYSSNSS
+417 RFASHQSYSS
-429 YNSTSQS
+429 SQS
-436 PTTAGAGAGAAA
+436 PTALN
-448 HAAAASSPSAQ
+448 SPSNQ

-467 RALMQPR
+467 RALMHPGGQPR
-474 PPRSIG
+474 LSP
-480 GGPGGSNSHSPYYP
+480 SHPT
-494 QQPHLPGPG
+494 
-503 PPSGSTSVG
+503 STTHTPMS
-512 GGGVGGGGG
+512 GVGDGN
-521 GHPVIQMTSS
+521 HPVVQMTSS
-531 IPGNTGMIAQHQH
+531 IPGNTGMIAQHHH

-553 GIQSKKDPA
+553 GIQSKKEPA
-562 HVMNEVYK
+562 HVMTEVYK
-570 ALMALGCEWLQLSSY
+570 ALKALNCEWLQLSSY

-595 SWSGGGGGGSGSA
+595 PREDHKNIMGEIIPS
-608 DGVGGC
+608 VGGP
-614 ATSPSAGMAAFSIP
+614 TVDAAFQNHGSME
-628 TAGGATPEA
+628 TDG
-637 AWAKQQSQEQQQALP
+637 
-652 KSQSDSMDVDEKISG
+652 DVSMDEVSK
-667 QGTTSSSANGCD
+667 QR
-679 MKVLASE
+679 KVASTQSFMQVVA
-686 GSAHFARVPNLSTP
+686 GDDGHQVSVPNLSTQ

-720 DFQKMTGDAFSF
+720 DFQKKTGDAFSF

-750 KAQQLMAQQQQAV
+750 KQQQLFQQQQ
-763 AAAAAQQ
+763 AAAAQQ
-770 QAMQQHLHQQQQQA
+770 QAMQQQVVQQ
-784 GGGQQRYGGPPPAG
+784 GGHH
-798 PK
+798 

>member
-1 VKLATH
+1 MGVVSRQDGEIFHLAYASFSLLCCDPLQVKLATH
-7 AVTGHKVAVKILNKS
+7 AVTGHKVAVKILNKA

-255 EKQERIVDQEVIDE
+255 EKQERVVDREVIDE

-280 NSLSSHNNPINGL
+280 SMTSN
-293 IIASGGNTAAAAAGA
+293 GGNHLMNGVMNVP
-308 QHHHHHHH
+308 QHQLPH
-316 AVVAAS
+316 
-322 ALFPTGIVT
+322 GIIT

-338 AALEDSRDSDA
+338 AALEDNRDSDT
-349 VPKLLRDL
+349 PKVLRDL

-403 GGSNN
+403 GS
-408 SAHYGGNSN
+408 HYGGN
-417 NRYHNNYSSNSS
+417 RYSSAGGS
-429 YNSTSQS
+429 YDGRQYGSNISYSSTSMS
-436 PTTAGAGAGAAA
+436 PSAAA
-448 HAAAASSPSAQ
+448 HGGLPSNQ
-459 ARLAEEAT
+459 ARLAEEAA
-467 RALMQPR
+467 RALMQP
-474 PPRSIG
+474 
-480 GGPGGSNSHSPYYP
+480 GGS
-494 QQPHLPGPG
+494 QQAQYQA
-503 PPSGSTSVG
+503 PSQQATSSV
-512 GGGVGGGGG
+512 GVGG
-521 GHPVIQMTSS
+521 HAVVQMTSS

-595 SWSGGGGGGSGSA
+595 PRGTSRTNFGLVPPAGGDSPDSAWNKTDA
-608 DGVGGC
+608 DG
-614 ATSPSAGMAAFSIP
+614 
-628 TAGGATPEA
+628 
-637 AWAKQQSQEQQQALP
+637 
-652 KSQSDSMDVDEKISG
+652 SMDVAMDVDAKDKRNVVQSKMKVISG
-667 QGTTSSSANGCD
+667 DDGH
-679 MKVLASE
+679 L
-686 GSAHFARVPNLSTP
+686 ARVPNLSMH

-720 DFQKMTGDAFSF
+720 DFQKTTGDAFSF

-750 KAQQLMAQQQQAV
+750 KQAQQALLAQQ
-763 AAAAAQQ
+763 AAAAQQ
-770 QAMQQHLHQQQQQA
+770 HSVQ
-784 GGGQQRYGGPPPAG
+784 GGRYQGMS
-798 PK
+798 K

>member
-1 VKLATH
+1 MVNSRSYRYPVAHKQVKLATH
-7 AVTGHKVAVKILNKS
+7 AVTGHKVAVKILNKA

-43 THPHIIRLYEV
+43 THPHINRLYEV

-59 DIFLVNEYVSGGELF
+59 DIFLVIEYVSGGELF

-89 NFFHQIISGVEYC
+89 NFFHQIVSGVEYC
-102 HFQKIVHR
+102 HFQKVVHR

-207 HLSQLAKNLIPRM
+207 HLSQLAKHLIPRM

-235 LHPWF
+235 VHPWF

-249 HPPELM
+249 HPPELVD
-255 EKQERIVDQEVIDE
+255 KQERIVDQEVIDE
-269 VMKLPFHKAYG
+269 VMKLPFHKGYG
-280 NSLSSHNNPINGL
+280 SIAENGIIHGGINIPQQHFPAG
-293 IIASGGNTAAAAAGA
+293 II
-308 QHHHHHHH
+308 
-316 AVVAAS
+316 
-322 ALFPTGIVT
+322 T
-331 RELVERA
+331 REMVERA
-338 AALEDSRDSDA
+338 AALEDSRDSST
-349 VPKLLRDL
+349 PKLLRDL

-403 GGSNN
+403 GG
-408 SAHYGGNSN
+408 HYGGN
-417 NRYHNNYSSNSS
+417 RYGTGNSFDGRSYSSNISYSS
-429 YNSTSQS
+429 HSQS
-436 PTTAGAGAGAAA
+436 PTPA
-448 HAAAASSPSAQ
+448 HTSPAAQ
-459 ARLAEEAT
+459 ASLAEEAT
-467 RALMQPR
+467 RALMQPGNQAQYSSPHSLQT
-474 PPRSIG
+474 PPT
-480 GGPGGSNSHSPYYP
+480 
-494 QQPHLPGPG
+494 
-503 PPSGSTSVG
+503 SGTS
-512 GGGVGGGGG
+512 G
-521 GHPVIQMTSS
+521 GHPVVQMASS

-562 HVMNEVYK
+562 HVMTEVYK
-570 ALMALGCEWLQLSSY
+570 ALGALRCEWLQLSSY
-585 RIKCKWRPNV
+585 RIKCKWRPNFPK
-595 SWSGGGGGGSGSA
+595 GQ
-608 DGVGGC
+608 
-614 ATSPSAGMAAFSIP
+614 AGNVAGFPMP
-628 TAGGATPEA
+628 TAGGETMQG
-637 AWAKQQSQEQQQALP
+637 AWNNNNARGNGEVG
-652 KSQSDSMDVDEKISG
+652 MDIDTDDRDGDGGQHPFDQGMRAIGEG
-667 QGTTSSSANGCD
+667 QGQT
-679 MKVLASE
+679 LPI
-686 GSAHFARVPNLSTP
+686 PNLSTR

-720 DFQKMTGDAFSF
+720 DFQKMTGDAFCF

-750 KAQQLMAQQQQAV
+750 RAQALLAQHQA
-763 AAAAAQQ
+763 ALAAQQ
-770 QAMQQHLHQQQQQA
+770 Q
-784 GGGQQRYGGPPPAG
+784 GTT
-798 PK
+798 

>member
-7 AVTGHKVAVKILNKS
+7 VVTGHKVAVKILNKA

-120 ANLNIKIADFG
+120 ASLNIKIADFG

-255 EKQERIVDQEVIDE
+255 EKQERVVDSEVIDE

-280 NSLSSHNNPINGL
+280 SLNSSGNQMMNGGINVP
-293 IIASGGNTAAAAAGA
+293 
-308 QHHHHHHH
+308 QHQ
-316 AVVAAS
+316 
-322 ALFPTGIVT
+322 FPSGIVS
-331 RELVERA
+331 RELVENA
-338 AALEDSRDSDA
+338 AALEDSRDSDT
-349 VPKLLRDL
+349 PKLLRDL

-393 PGGSRGTTPG
+393 PGGSRGATPG
-403 GGSNN
+403 GS
-408 SAHYGGNSN
+408 HYGGN
-417 NRYHNNYSSNSS
+417 RYSSSGGNSYDGRYYGSNLS
-429 YNSTSQS
+429 YSSGNSQS
-436 PTTAGAGAGAAA
+436 PTAA
-448 HAAAASSPSAQ
+448 HGGSSPSNQ

-467 RALMQPR
+467 RALMQPGAGHQQ
-474 PPRSIG
+474 P
-480 GGPGGSNSHSPYYP
+480 P
-494 QQPHLPGPG
+494 QQP
-503 PPSGSTSVG
+503 PPNVVG
-512 GGGVGGGGG
+512 AGN
-521 GHPVIQMTSS
+521 HPVVQMTSS

-562 HVMNEVYK
+562 HVMTEVYK
-570 ALMALGCEWLQLSSY
+570 ALMSLGCEWLQLSSY
-585 RIKCKWRPNV
+585 RIKCKWRPNAPKGYNP
-595 SWSGGGGGGSGSA
+595 SSGN
-608 DGVGGC
+608 
-614 ATSPSAGMAAFSIP
+614 GMP
-628 TAGGATPEA
+628 NTPEG
-637 AWAKQQSQEQQQALP
+637 AWKKNPGLRMMETEGTMDEAMDEDKGK
-652 KSQSDSMDVDEKISG
+652 KSGLSSDDNK
-667 QGTTSSSANGCD
+667 
-679 MKVLASE
+679 MKVVAGDDGHLVK
-686 GSAHFARVPNLSTP
+686 VPNLSTN

-720 DFQKMTGDAFSF
+720 DFQKKTGDAFSF

-750 KAQQLMAQQQQAV
+750 KQQQQTML
-763 AAAAAQQ
+763 AQQ
-770 QAMQQHLHQQQQQA
+770 QAAAVQQQSMQP
-784 GGGQQRYGGPPPAG
+784 GGYTGQNLQ
-798 PK
+798 K

>member
-1 VKLATH
+1 MEQPPVQIGQYILGKNLGIGAFGKVKLATH
-7 AVTGHKVAVKILNKS
+7 AITNHKVAVKILNKA

-89 NFFHQIISGVEYC
+89 NFFHQIVSGVEYC

-120 ANLNIKIADFG
+120 SNLNIKIADFG

-195 KKIKSGMYSLPT
+195 KKIKSGMYSLPS
-207 HLSQLAKNLIPRM
+207 HLSQLARNLIPRM

-255 EKQERIVDQEVIDE
+255 EKQERVVDPAVIDE
-269 VMKLPFHKAYG
+269 VMKLPFHKAYQH
-280 NSLSSHNNPINGL
+280 LMNGGTLNGATVPQNQPHPL
-293 IIASGGNTAAAAAGA
+293 IS
-308 QHHHHHHH
+308 
-316 AVVAAS
+316 
-322 ALFPTGIVT
+322 

-338 AALEDSRDSDA
+338 AALEDTREEGA
-349 VPKLLRDL
+349 PKVLRDL
-357 RCAYEL
+357 RVAYEL

-378 RAIKEAASATPPAFS
+378 RAIREAASATPPAFS
-393 PGGSRGTTPG
+393 PGGSRGATPG
-403 GGSNN
+403 GYAGSMGSAPGSYAGSGYGSVN
-408 SAHYGGNSN
+408 SPLAHHQLG
-417 NRYHNNYSSNSS
+417 
-429 YNSTSQS
+429 QS
-436 PTTAGAGAGAAA
+436 
-448 HAAAASSPSAQ
+448 
-459 ARLAEEAT
+459 RVAEEAA
-467 RALMQPR
+467 RALLHPGTAR
-474 PPRSIG
+474 GGAG
-480 GGPGGSNSHSPYYP
+480 GGPTHTPPPSSIPSSILSGGSSH
-494 QQPHLPGPG
+494 
-503 PPSGSTSVG
+503 V
-512 GGGVGGGGG
+512 V
-521 GHPVIQMTSS
+521 QMQSS
-531 IPGNTGMIAQHQH
+531 IPGNIGMIAQHQH
-544 GRRTRRWYL
+544 GRRNRRWYL

-562 HVMNEVYK
+562 HVMTEVYK

-585 RIKCKWRPNV
+585 RIKCRWKPNV
-595 SWSGGGGGGSGSA
+595 PRESLRRQMMFPKAGGETPDRAWESSGGTTDMNIDD
-608 DGVGGC
+608 DGKLHSNEIKTTCVG
-614 ATSPSAGMAAFSIP
+614 TDDDDVSIP
-628 TAGGATPEA
+628 
-637 AWAKQQSQEQQQALP
+637 
-652 KSQSDSMDVDEKISG
+652 D
-667 QGTTSSSANGCD
+667 
-679 MKVLASE
+679 
-686 GSAHFARVPNLSTP
+686 LSTKE
-700 DYSIKIGL
+700 YCIKCGL
-708 TLYKVQQNIYLL
+708 TLYKVQQSIYLL

-750 KAQQLMAQQQQAV
+750 KHQQALLAQQQA

-770 QAMQQHLHQQQQQA
+770 QAAIAAA
-784 GGGQQRYGGPPPAG
+784 GSRQFHPH
-798 PK
+798 K

>member
-1 VKLATH
+1 MASLLNIHALNTSIRYASITSFRLQVKLATH
-7 AVTGHKVAVKILNKS
+7 AITGHKVAVKILNKG

-120 ANLNIKIADFG
+120 SNLNIKIADFG

-195 KKIKSGMYSLPT
+195 KKIKSGMYSLPS
-207 HLSQLAKNLIPRM
+207 HLSQLARNLIPRM

-249 HPPELM
+249 HPPEQM
-255 EKQERIVDQEVIDE
+255 EKQERVIDSQVIDE
-269 VMKLPFHKAYG
+269 VLKLPFHRAYSG
-280 NSLSSHNNPINGL
+280 LVNPNCVNN
-293 IIASGGNTAAAAAGA
+293 NTAIG
-308 QHHHHHHH
+308 QHNQTTPL
-316 AVVAAS
+316 S
-322 ALFPTGIVT
+322 IIT
-331 RELVERA
+331 RELVEAA
-338 AALEDSRDSDA
+338 AALEDNRENDS
-349 VPKLLRDL
+349 PKLVRDL
-357 RCAYEL
+357 RVAYEL

-378 RAIKEAASATPPAFS
+378 RAIREAASATPPAFS
-393 PGGSRGTTPG
+393 PGGSRSATPRTYGSYSVGMGSTGYGSSVSSHSPPG
-403 GGSNN
+403 G
-408 SAHYGGNSN
+408 
-417 NRYHNNYSSNSS
+417 
-429 YNSTSQS
+429 
-436 PTTAGAGAGAAA
+436 PTHGIGQGQNT
-448 HAAAASSPSAQ
+448 
-459 ARLAEEAT
+459 RFAEEAA
-467 RALMQPR
+467 RMLMQP
-474 PPRSIG
+474 G
-480 GGPGGSNSHSPYYP
+480 GMSGGSGNYNQSGYPHHSQHPP
-494 QQPHLPGPG
+494 PT
-503 PPSGSTSVG
+503 PPSAGGSTSSPQ
-512 GGGVGGGGG
+512 
-521 GHPVIQMTSS
+521 PVVQMQYS
-531 IPGNTGMIAQHQH
+531 IPGNVGMIAQHQH
-544 GRRTRRWYL
+544 GRRNRRWYL

-562 HVMNEVYK
+562 HVMTEVYK

-585 RIKCKWRPNV
+585 RIKCRWRPNDRR
-595 SWSGGGGGGSGSA
+595 GKGSGASGSDA
-608 DGVGGC
+608 RMNVPLGVL
-614 ATSPSAGMAAFSIP
+614 TSGPGAGFGMMPITP
-628 TAGGATPEA
+628 IAGGDTPES
-637 AWAKQQSQEQQQALP
+637 AWKRMNHIGGNPS
-652 KSQSDSMDVDEKISG
+652 SDDGTEMFVDGEEMKGHENGVSNSHSNMSVISG
-667 QGTTSSSANGCD
+667 KDGLE
-679 MKVLASE
+679 VPI
-686 GSAHFARVPNLSTP
+686 PNLCTP
-700 DYSIKIGL
+700 DYTIKIGL

-750 KAQQLMAQQQQAV
+750 KQQQALLAQQQAALAKQQQQA
-763 AAAAAQQ
+763 ALQKQ
-770 QAMQQHLHQQQQQA
+770 GLGA
-784 GGGQQRYGGPPPAG
+784 GLAPSPSGQSQRVQSAVPPSH
-798 PK
+798 

>member
-1 VKLATH
+1 M
-7 AVTGHKVAVKILNKS
+7 TGHKVAVKILNKA

-207 HLSQLAKNLIPRM
+207 HLSQLAKNLVPRM

-255 EKQERIVDQEVIDE
+255 EKQERIIDQEVIDE

-280 NSLSSHNNPINGL
+280 SLSPNGMVNGVNL
-293 IIASGGNTAAAAAGA
+293 S
-308 QHHHHHHH
+308 
-316 AVVAAS
+316 
-322 ALFPTGIVT
+322 GIVT

-338 AALEDSRDSDA
+338 AALEDSRDSA
-349 VPKLLRDL
+349 PKLLRDL

-363 ILDHKHTRLRVMEVA
+363 ILDHKHTRLRIMEVA

-393 PGGSRGTTPG
+393 PGGSRGATPG
-403 GGSNN
+403 GHYSRYSAGS
-408 SAHYGGNSN
+408 SYDA
-417 NRYHNNYSSNSS
+417 NRNYSNTYSS
-429 YNSTSQS
+429 RSQS
-436 PTTAGAGAGAAA
+436 PPS
-448 HAAAASSPSAQ
+448 SSPAQQ
-459 ARLAEEAT
+459 ARLAEETT
-467 RALMQPR
+467 RALMQPGGGR
-474 PPRSIG
+474 PPAQYG
-480 GGPGGSNSHSPYYP
+480 AAANSG
-494 QQPHLPGPG
+494 L
-503 PPSGSTSVG
+503 STPNSASVG
-512 GGGVGGGGG
+512 ASSP
-521 GHPVIQMTSS
+521 HPVVQMTSS
-531 IPGNTGMIAQHQH
+531 IPGNTGIIAQHQH

-562 HVMNEVYK
+562 HVMTEVYK

-585 RIKCKWRPNV
+585 RIKCKWRPNL
-595 SWSGGGGGGSGSA
+595 SRKGTHGSGSGMPFSMPTSGGG
-608 DGVGGC
+608 
-614 ATSPSAGMAAFSIP
+614 
-628 TAGGATPEA
+628 TPQA
-637 AWAKQQSQEQQQALP
+637 AWNAAPPVRL
-652 KSQSDSMDVDEKISG
+652 QSDVSMDMEDDAGDS
-667 QGTTSSSANGCD
+667 GTTEHSG
-679 MKVLASE
+679 MKVISKEE
-686 GSAHFARVPNLSTP
+686 GELVQVPNLSTSE
-700 DYSIKIGL
+700 YSVKIGL

-750 KAQQLMAQQQQAV
+750 KQ
-763 AAAAAQQ
+763 AQQ
-770 QAMQQHLHQQQQQA
+770 QALLAQQQTAHVQQQQ
-784 GGGQQRYGGPPPAG
+784 GRF

>member
-1 VKLATH
+1 MEQPPVQIGQYVLGKNLGIGAFGKVKLATH
-7 AVTGHKVAVKILNKS
+7 AITNHKVAVKILNKA

-89 NFFHQIISGVEYC
+89 NFFHQIVSGVEYC

-120 ANLNIKIADFG
+120 SNLNIKIADFG

-195 KKIKSGMYSLPT
+195 KKIKSGMYSLPS
-207 HLSQLAKNLIPRM
+207 HLSQLARNLIPRM

-255 EKQERIVDQEVIDE
+255 EKQERVVDPAVIDE
-269 VMKLPFHKAYG
+269 VMKLPFHKAYQHLMNG
-280 NSLSSHNNPINGL
+280 GMMNGGPQNQPSHPL
-293 IIASGGNTAAAAAGA
+293 I
-308 QHHHHHHH
+308 
-316 AVVAAS
+316 
-322 ALFPTGIVT
+322 T
-331 RELVERA
+331 RELVDTA
-338 AALEDSRDSDA
+338 ASLEDSREDE
-349 VPKLLRDL
+349 VPKVLRDL
-357 RCAYEL
+357 RVAYEL

-378 RAIKEAASATPPAFS
+378 RAIREAASATPPAFS
-393 PGGSRGTTPG
+393 PGGSRGATPG
-403 GGSNN
+403 GYSSGPGS
-408 SAHYGGNSN
+408 YGGSGYASANSPGS
-417 NRYHNNYSSNSS
+417 HHGQL
-429 YNSTSQS
+429 SQS
-436 PTTAGAGAGAAA
+436 
-448 HAAAASSPSAQ
+448 
-459 ARLAEEAT
+459 RMAEEAA
-467 RALMQPR
+467 RALLHPGAAR
-474 PPRSIG
+474 GGSG
-480 GGPGGSNSHSPYYP
+480 GGSLHTP
-494 QQPHLPGPG
+494 
-503 PPSGSTSVG
+503 PPSSIPSSIPG
-512 GGGVGGGGG
+512 GGGSPHV
-521 GHPVIQMTSS
+521 VQMQSS
-531 IPGNTGMIAQHQH
+531 IPGNIGMIAQHQH
-544 GRRTRRWYL
+544 GRRNRRWYL

-562 HVMNEVYK
+562 HVMTEVYK

-585 RIKCKWRPNV
+585 RIKCRWRPNV
-595 SWSGGGGGGSGSA
+595 PRESLRRSVALPMAGGETPERAWDSGGGSIDMNIDD
-608 DGVGGC
+608 DG
-614 ATSPSAGMAAFSIP
+614 
-628 TAGGATPEA
+628 
-637 AWAKQQSQEQQQALP
+637 KQNP
-652 KSQSDSMDVDEKISG
+652 DESKTKCI
-667 QGTTSSSANGCD
+667 GTNDAVS
-679 MKVLASE
+679 
-686 GSAHFARVPNLSTP
+686 VPDLSTKE
-700 DYSIKIGL
+700 YCIKCGL
-708 TLYKVQQNIYLL
+708 TLYKVQQSIYLL

-750 KAQQLMAQQQQAV
+750 KHQQALLAQQQ
-763 AAAAAQQ
+763 AAASAAQQ
-770 QAMQQHLHQQQQQA
+770 QAAVAAA
-784 GGGQQRYGGPPPAG
+784 GSRQFHPH
-798 PK
+798 K

>member
-1 VKLATH
+1 M
-7 AVTGHKVAVKILNKS
+7 AVKILNKA

-89 NFFHQIISGVEYC
+89 NFFHQIVSGVEYC

-120 ANLNIKIADFG
+120 ASLNIKIADFG

-255 EKQERIVDQEVIDE
+255 EKQERVVDMEVIDE

-280 NSLSSHNNPINGL
+280 GSFQNGSSHMNRAMPHQL
-293 IIASGGNTAAAAAGA
+293 PS
-308 QHHHHHHH
+308 
-316 AVVAAS
+316 VS
-322 ALFPTGIVT
+322 

-338 AALEDSRDSDA
+338 AALEDSRDSDT
-349 VPKLLRDL
+349 PKLLRDL

-403 GGSNN
+403 GT
-408 SAHYGGNSN
+408 HYGG
-417 NRYHNNYSSNSS
+417 RYGPSSGSGSAHGGAAFYGSSHSYSSGN
-429 YNSTSQS
+429 SQS
-436 PTTAGAGAGAAA
+436 PTVLHGN
-448 HAAAASSPSAQ
+448 SPSNQ

-467 RALMQPR
+467 RALMQPGGAPIKS
-474 PPRSIG
+474 PPA
-480 GGPGGSNSHSPYYP
+480 
-494 QQPHLPGPG
+494 
-503 PPSGSTSVG
+503 SVG
-512 GGGVGGGGG
+512 GVGS
-521 GHPVIQMTSS
+521 HPVVQMSSS

-562 HVMNEVYK
+562 HVMTEVYK

-585 RIKCKWRPNV
+585 RIKCKWRPNAMNQAAFA
-595 SWSGGGGGGSGSA
+595 S
-608 DGVGGC
+608 
-614 ATSPSAGMAAFSIP
+614 TPSAGGPTADAAF
-628 TAGGATPEA
+628 AGNMETDGDVAMEDGKGKQRGALTP
-637 AWAKQQSQEQQQALP
+637 
-652 KSQSDSMDVDEKISG
+652 
-667 QGTTSSSANGCD
+667 ANSF
-679 MKVLASE
+679 MKVVAGDDGHSVP
-686 GSAHFARVPNLSTP
+686 VPNLSTS

-720 DFQKMTGDAFSF
+720 DFQKKTGDAFCF

-750 KAQQLMAQQQQAV
+750 KQQAALLAQQQ
-763 AAAAAQQ
+763 AAAAATV
-770 QAMQQHLHQQQQQA
+770 QQQQ
-784 GGGQQRYGGPPPAG
+784 GMGDFPPHDTQ
-798 PK
+798 K